1 VTTQRFV
8 EGDVRAC
15 YEFLAH
21 CDRGVSEIR
30 VIAPGRGIVGI
41 GYFDNADAFLRAC
54 ADATGVG
61 NVYVGIQPRPWEFLA
76 QAPNR
81 LERLKSGARDE
92 DIQWLSSIVIDID
105 PIRPKDT
112 AATSDELA
120 LAIACGDRIS
130 DWLAS
135 KGFQRPVRN
144 MSGNGCQLWF
154 AVPPT
159 MITDEQR
166 PRIRERLKLFEAR
179 LRDKFAGDGVAID
192 SIYNF
197 SRIIKVIGTLSVKGE
212 DTAERPHRVSHS
224 LDAFERR
231 EDLELLEAIFRIPL
245 PASSPSPSAE
255 ESAVTVRTADQLSPK
270 LQALLS
276 SKTRLRALFEG
287 RGKTAIGSDG
297 TPLDTSSSGYD
308 YSLALKLAQMGITD
322 PDELAT
328 VLWHRPNGEARA
340 KGLSYIERTVRHALE
355 VAGAKRAL
363 ATVAGDGSEENQ
375 LPLIQLNNR
384 QPRDITIDARYA
396 FVAGNARRIQE
407 APTHGLQSGGLPPMF
422 LRGGHI
428 VHLVRDGDAPP
439 ELAETNDTAMLGALW
454 RDANWINVTEGEI
467 MATFPPRDIARDL
480 VTFPD
485 PSIPRVDIVLST
497 PVFGKD
503 GTLITAPGLH
513 ADEALWLEPTE
524 GLQVPELEREPTPE
538 QVSHARQ
545 LLTEHLFVDFPF
557 VDQADRAHG
566 LAALLLPFVRR
577 MIAGSTPLH
586 LIEAPAVGSGKSL
599 LCQLISIVAT
609 GRVLDAST
617 LPGDEEE
624 VRKTL
629 TAELAKGSPIILLD
643 NAKERKVLDSSA
655 LASVLTAPTWR
666 CRILG
671 KSEIV
676 ILPNSAMWMLT
687 GNNPR
692 LSVEL
697 TRRCVRIRIDP
708 KRDRAWQRTGFKHDP
723 ITEWAAAHRAEL
735 VHAVLT
741 LGQAWVAAG
750 KPLAKQRLG
759 SFEHWSAVMGGILEV
774 IGVPGFLGNLDDMYA
789 EADAD
794 GEMWR
799 EFISAWWES
808 FGDEE
813 KRVNELNALC
823 EQKNLM
829 GPIRGDGAERAQQT
843 RLGRALQAARD
854 RVFDDVCLEAHRDK
868 HRGRHYRLV
877 PVTAEV
883 ESPNRSVDPW
893 E

>member
-1 VTTQRFV
+1 VSAQQFV

-21 CDRGVSEIR
+21 GDRGVSEIR
-30 VIAPGRGIVGI
+30 VIAPGHGIVGI
-41 GYFDNADAFLRAC
+41 GYFDNADAFVRAC
-54 ADATGVG
+54 AEATGKG
-61 NVYVGIQPRPWEFLA
+61 NVYVGIQPRPQEFFA
-76 QAPNR
+76 KAPNR
-81 LERLKSGARDE
+81 LERLKCGARDE
-92 DIQWLSSIVIDID
+92 DIEWLSSIVIDID
-105 PIRPKDT
+105 PVRPKDT
-112 AATSDELA
+112 ASTDEDLA
-120 LAIACGDRIS
+120 RAIACGDRIS

-154 AVPPT
+154 AVPST
-159 MITDEQR
+159 MITDEHR
-166 PRIRERLKLFEAR
+166 PRLRDRLKHFEAR
-179 LRDKFAGDGVAID
+179 IRDKFAGDGVAVD

-224 LDAFERR
+224 IDAFERR
-231 EDLELLEAIFRIPL
+231 EDFGLLEALFRIPL
-245 PASSPSPSAE
+245 AASSPSGSAE
-255 ESAVTVRTADQLSPK
+255 ESELTVRAADQLSPK

-328 VLWHRPNGEARA
+328 VLWNRPNGEARA
-340 KGLSYIERTVRHALE
+340 KGPRYVERTVRHALE

-363 ATVAGDGSEENQ
+363 ASAESEASR

-384 QPRDITIDARYA
+384 QPRDIIVDTRRA
-396 FVAGNARRIQE
+396 FVEGNTRAITAATADGYLTAE
-407 APTHGLQSGGLPPMF
+407 LPPMF
-422 LRGGHI
+422 VRGGHI
-428 VHLVRDGDAPP
+428 VHLVRDLKAPP
-439 ELAETNDTAMLGALW
+439 GLAETNEPAMLGTLW
-454 RDANWINVTEGEI
+454 RDANWINVIEGEI
-467 MATFPPRDIARDL
+467 MAVFPPRDVARDL
-480 VTFPD
+480 ITFPD
-485 PSIPRVDIVLST
+485 PSMPRVDTVLAT
-497 PVFGKD
+497 PVFGSD
-503 GTLITAPGLH
+503 GALIKTPGLH
-513 ADEALWLEPTE
+513 ADEGLWLEPDSD
-524 GLQVPELEREPTPE
+524 LQVPDVSPAPTPE
-538 QVSHARQ
+538 QVSHAKH
-545 LLTEHLFVDFPF
+545 LLLEDLFVDFPF
-557 VDQADRAHG
+557 VEQADRAHG

-577 MIAGSTPLH
+577 MISGYTPLH

-599 LCQLISIVAT
+599 LCQLISVIAT
-609 GRVLDAST
+609 GKGLDAST

-624 VRKTL
+624 VRKTF

-643 NAKERKVLDSSA
+643 NANERKILDSSA

-676 ILPNSAMWMLT
+676 TLPNSAMWMLT

-697 TRRCVRIRIDP
+697 TRRCIRIRIDP

-723 ITEWAAAHRAEL
+723 ITEWAGSHRAEL

-759 SFEHWSAVMGGILEV
+759 SFEHWSAVMGGILDV
-774 IGVPGFLGNLDDMYA
+774 IGVAGFLGNLDDMYA
-789 EADAD
+789 DADAD

-799 EFISAWWES
+799 EFVSAWWEA
-808 FGDEE
+808 FGEE
-813 KRVNELNALC
+813 DKRVNELNALC
-823 EQKNLM
+823 EQKSLM
-829 GPIRGDGAERAQQT
+829 GAIRGDGAERAQQT

-854 RVFDDVCLEAHRDK
+854 RVFNDVRLEAHRDK

-877 PVTAEV
+877 PIATNDAQASE
-883 ESPNRSVDPW
+883 ELDPW
-893 E
+893 Q

>member
-1 VTTQRFV
+1 
-8 EGDVRAC
+8 
-15 YEFLAH
+15 
-21 CDRGVSEIR
+21 
-30 VIAPGRGIVGI
+30 
-41 GYFDNADAFLRAC
+41 
-54 ADATGVG
+54 
-61 NVYVGIQPRPWEFLA
+61 
-76 QAPNR
+76 
-81 LERLKSGARDE
+81 
-92 DIQWLSSIVIDID
+92 
-105 PIRPKDT
+105 
-112 AATSDELA
+112 
-120 LAIACGDRIS
+120 
-130 DWLAS
+130 
-135 KGFQRPVRN
+135 
-144 MSGNGCQLWF
+144 M
-154 AVPPT
+154 AV
-159 MITDEQR
+159 
-166 PRIRERLKLFEAR
+166 
-179 LRDKFAGDGVAID
+179 
-192 SIYNF
+192 
-197 SRIIKVIGTLSVKGE
+197 
-212 DTAERPHRVSHS
+212 
-224 LDAFERR
+224 
-231 EDLELLEAIFRIPL
+231 
-245 PASSPSPSAE
+245 
-255 ESAVTVRTADQLSPK
+255 
-270 LQALLS
+270 
-276 SKTRLRALFEG
+276 
-287 RGKTAIGSDG
+287 
-297 TPLDTSSSGYD
+297 
-308 YSLALKLAQMGITD
+308 
-322 PDELAT
+322 
-328 VLWHRPNGEARA
+328 
-340 KGLSYIERTVRHALE
+340 
-355 VAGAKRAL
+355 
-363 ATVAGDGSEENQ
+363 
-375 LPLIQLNNR
+375 
-384 QPRDITIDARYA
+384 
-396 FVAGNARRIQE
+396 
-407 APTHGLQSGGLPPMF
+407 
-422 LRGGHI
+422 
-428 VHLVRDGDAPP
+428 
-439 ELAETNDTAMLGALW
+439 
-454 RDANWINVTEGEI
+454 
-467 MATFPPRDIARDL
+467 FPPRDIARDL
-480 VTFPD
+480 ITFPD

-497 PVFGKD
+497 PVFGRD

-513 ADEALWLEPTE
+513 ADEALWLEPTT

-538 QVSHARQ
+538 RVSHARQ

-577 MIAGSTPLH
+577 MIVGSTPLH

-629 TAELAKGSPIILLD
+629 TAELAKGSPMILLD
-643 NAKERKVLDSSA
+643 NATERKVLDSSA

-666 CRILG
+666 ARILG

-697 TRRCVRIRIDP
+697 TRRCISIRIDP

-723 ITEWAAAHRAEL
+723 IIEWAAAHRAEL

-799 EFISAWWES
+799 EFVSAWWES
-808 FGDEE
+808 FGGEE

-829 GPIRGDGAERAQQT
+829 APIRGDGAERAQQT

-854 RVFDDVCLEAHRDK
+854 RVFDDVRHAAHRDK

-877 PVTAEV
+877 SLIADAESAGR
-883 ESPNRSVDPW
+883 ETDPW